1 MTADILPPNAS
12 GSSLSDD
19 IKFTPVHTVGLQEDE
34 HFLTGVMP
42 SYECGDVKY
51 LTFFHSFFK
60 LTYQLQPSKKLLLPQ
75 IQTLQHRF
83 SKTTHMKV
91 PSNGD
96 PLTSAG

>member
-51 LTFFHSFFK
+51 LTFFRSFFK

-75 IQTLQHRF
+75 IQTLQHLL
-83 SKTTHMKV
+83 SQPLHTITTY
-91 PSNGD
+91 S
-96 PLTSAG
+96 

>member
-1 MTADILPPNAS
+1 MTADILTPNAS
-12 GSSLSDD
+12 GSFLSDD
-19 IKFTPVHTVGLQEDE
+19 TKSMSLHTVRLQEDE
-34 HFLTGVMP
+34 HILSGVRS

-51 LTFFHSFFK
+51 LTFFHIFFK
-60 LTYQLQPSKKLLLPQ
+60 LSYQLQPSKKLLLPQ

-91 PSNGD
+91 PRNGD